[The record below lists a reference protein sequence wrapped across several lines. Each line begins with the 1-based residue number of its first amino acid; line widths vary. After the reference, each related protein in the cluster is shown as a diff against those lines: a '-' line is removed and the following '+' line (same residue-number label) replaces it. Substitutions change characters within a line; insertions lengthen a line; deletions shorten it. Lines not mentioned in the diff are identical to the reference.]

1 MIKQPLGAR
10 TYSGHDGGGKP
21 AQSRYILWVS
31 LGSTS
36 YPCLKV
42 SRYLAPSEEP
52 RLQNNATA
60 TQRSLLAS
68 RLNSKRTTFLNL
80 YLISVLIG
88 VCQALP
94 DRHAASV
101 NYEPVK
107 RIV

>member
-1 MIKQPLGAR
+1 MRVVGNLPSPVIYFGFLLDQHR
-10 TYSGHDGGGKP
+10 TP
-21 AQSRYILWVS
+21 AS
-31 LGSTS
+31 
-36 YPCLKV
+36 K
-42 SRYLAPSEEP
+42 YLAPSEEP

-60 TQRSLLAS
+60 TQRSLLTS
-68 RLNSKRTTFLNL
+68 RLTSERTTFLNL

-101 NYEPVK
+101 NYEPVE